1 MLIDIFYSFLIIIII
16 VGIFWFV
23 NNYNKNKNDDCPDIL
38 VQKGKYIYLM
48 IHKNKKVI
56 TRFNNL
62 DEYRKYY
69 KSQQQEGKKC
79 PELDEI
85 LYLQKEYNIQGEA
98 VFVNRKSPFEKEG
111 GVSSISGLDLQNS
124 NNNSLLVDSTR
135 NNPPFNN
142 NLYPGFDPMNQYIG
156 LETPLDKM
164 YNKDSSVPPILT
176 TTKYEGFKFN

>member
-1 MLIDIFYSFLIIIII
+1 MLIDIFYSILIIIII

-23 NNYNKNKNDDCPDIL
+23 NNYNKNKKEDCPDVLI
-38 VQKGKYIYLM
+38 QKGKYIYLM
-48 IHKNKKVI
+48 NKYKKAIVK
-56 TRFNNL
+56 FNNL

-69 KSQQQEGKKC
+69 KSQQEQGKKC
-79 PELDEI
+79 PE

-111 GVSSISGLDLQNS
+111 GAPSISGLDLYNT

-176 TTKYEGFKFN
+176 TTKYEGFQFN

>member
-16 VGIFWFV
+16 VVIYLFV
-23 NNYNKNKNDDCPDIL
+23 IQYKKKNECPDIL
-38 VQKGKYIYLM
+38 IQKGKYLYLM
-48 IHKNKKVI
+48 NKYKKAI
-56 TRFNNL
+56 IKFNNL
-62 DEYRKYY
+62 DEYRAYY
-69 KSQQQEGKKC
+69 KSQQQQGKKC
-79 PELDEI
+79 PE

-111 GVSSISGLDLQNS
+111 GTPLISGLDLHS
-124 NNNSLLVDSTR
+124 TNNTSLLVDSTR

-164 YNKDSSVPPILT
+164 YNNNSNVPPILT
-176 TTKYEGFKFN
+176 TTKYEGFQFK